1 MSVGRWVKSSA
12 DYGQRIVDA
21 GIEGARSGEGEFLED
36 KRLISVLGESARD
49 SMVPTAVGVAV
60 GVLIGYAIYRRNSA
74 ARSLACGLLGG
85 LLGFGGGM
93 AWENR
98 RLGASVV
105 SGAMRNIGKVCDEQW
120 LRRNPITYA

>member
-12 DYGQRIVDA
+12 EYGQRILDA
-21 GIEGARSGEGEFLED
+21 GIEGARSGEDEFLED
-36 KRLISVLGESARD
+36 KRLISVLGESVKD
-49 SMVPTAVGVAV
+49 SMVPTAVGVAA
-60 GVLIGYAIYRRNSA
+60 GVLLGYVIYRRNST

-85 LLGFGGGM
+85 LLGFSGGM

-105 SGAMRNIGKVCDEQW
+105 GGAMKNIGKVRDEQW
-120 LRRNPITYA
+120 LRRHPINYA